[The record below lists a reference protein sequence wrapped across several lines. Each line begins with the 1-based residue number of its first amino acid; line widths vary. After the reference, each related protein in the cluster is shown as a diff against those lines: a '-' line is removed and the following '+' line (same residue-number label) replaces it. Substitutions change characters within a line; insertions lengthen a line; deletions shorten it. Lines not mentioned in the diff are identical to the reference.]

1 MSAHRYDQETMTALE
16 AVTWAQFISF
26 APILFKAA
34 VCLKRFGILKLLSE
48 NKEGLAVAGIAKS
61 CNLSPYA
68 VSVLLDAGLSARLIL
83 VKDNRYVLSKAGIF
97 LQNDAMT
104 GVNFDFVEDVCYE
117 AMGRLDQSL
126 IKGKPEGLKA
136 LGPWETIYPGLRFL
150 PGRAKKSWFAYDHFY
165 SDAAFNE
172 ALAVLDEHKPSF
184 ITDIGGN
191 TGKFALRCVQKWPS
205 CKVQIL
211 DLKEQIEEAKENV
224 AKADM
229 QERISFVPVN
239 LLECQALPQG
249 GDLWWMSQFLDCFS
263 EQDIVRILKKVHA
276 AATEDALVCIMEL
289 FWDNQRFEGA
299 ALALNATSLYFTA
312 IANGCSRFYSRDA
325 FLKLAMQ
332 AGFKLVSEHSDLGY
346 GHTLLILRKS

>member
-16 AVTWAQFISF
+16 AVTWVQFIGF

-48 NKEGLAVAGIAKS
+48 NKEGLGIAQISKS
-61 CNLSPYA
+61 CSLSPYA

-83 VKDNRYVLSKAGIF
+83 VKEDRYVLSKAGDF

-104 GVNFDFVEDVCYE
+104 SVNLDFVEDVCYE
-117 AMGRLDQSL
+117 AMGRLDLSL
-126 IKGKPEGLKA
+126 KEGRPEGLKV

-150 PGRAKKSWFAYDHFY
+150 PGRAKESWFAYDHFY
-165 SDAAFNE
+165 SDAAFSE
-172 ALAVLDEHKPSF
+172 ALAVLDEQKPAF

-191 TGKFALRCVQKWPS
+191 TGRFALRCVQKWPS
-205 CKVQIL
+205 CRVQIL
-211 DLKEQIEEAKENV
+211 DLKEQIEEARENI
-224 AKADM
+224 AQARM
-229 QERISFVPVN
+229 QERVSFVPVN
-239 LLECQALPQG
+239 LLECDALPQG

-263 EQDIVRILKKVHA
+263 EQDIVKILKKVHA
-276 AATEDALVCIMEL
+276 AARDDALVCIMEL

-312 IANGCSRFYSRDA
+312 LANGCSRFYSRDV
-325 FLKLAMQ
+325 FLKLTER
-332 AGFKLVSEHSDLGY
+332 AGFKLVSEHADLGY
-346 GHTLLILRKS
+346 GHTLLILRKA